1 MADQPNRSSAPGAA
15 PDLVVV
21 GGGIVGLAV
30 ARALANE
37 GLTVTLVERD
47 RPGAESS
54 WAAAGMLI
62 PLGESEEGPFR
73 ELVLASHRAWPLW
86 ARELE
91 ADAERSVD
99 FRASGRMVLALDE
112 PRAEALREGVRALA
126 RSGHAVEWLD
136 AATARAREPGLA
148 EAVRGA
154 ALHLEDAHVDN
165 RRVGPALEAAALRVG
180 VRVER
185 AEARSLHIQHGRIQ
199 GVHLLDGRLLPTP
212 RVVVA
217 AGAWSGQLE
226 GVHPGLAV
234 RPVRGR
240 MIALRPPGPL
250 PERILDT
257 GTVYLVP
264 RGGRILVGATMEDAG
279 FDRSP
284 DPRASAALLAG
295 AVAALPDLAGLPLDE
310 EWQGF
315 RPGTPDGLPY
325 LGPDP
330 AIEGLFY
337 ATGHFRNGILLAPL
351 TAALLRDLVLGRSV
365 ESPPAFRVDRG

>member
-1 MADQPNRSSAPGAA
+1 M
-15 PDLVVV
+15 VV

-37 GLTVTLVERD
+37 GLLVTVLERG
-47 RPGAESS
+47 RPAAESS
-54 WAAAGMLI
+54 WAAAGMLV

-86 ARELE
+86 ARALE
-91 ADAERSVD
+91 EDAERCVD

-112 PRAEALREGVRALA
+112 PRAEALREGVWSLA
-126 RSGHAVEWLD
+126 RAGHAVEWLD
-136 AATARAREPGLA
+136 AADARAREPGLA

-154 ALHLEDAHVDN
+154 ALHLDDAHVDN
-165 RRVGPALEAAALRVG
+165 RKVGPALEAAARRAG
-180 VRVER
+180 VRVEP
-185 AEARSLHIQHGRIQ
+185 AEARSLQIQKGRIH
-199 GVHLLDGRLLPTP
+199 GVRLLDGRVLATP

-240 MIALRPPGPL
+240 MIALRPPDPL

-257 GTVYLVP
+257 GSVYLVP
-264 RGGRILVGATMEDAG
+264 RGGRILVGATMEEAG

-295 AVAALPDLAGLPLDE
+295 AAAALPDLAGLPLDE
-310 EWQGF
+310 AWQGF

-330 AIEGLFY
+330 ATEGLFY

-351 TAALLRDLVLGRSV
+351 TAALLRDLVSGRPV
-365 ESPPAFRVDRG
+365 EPPTAFAVDRH